1 MVRER
6 SGVDHGW
13 KRLGLAEVSHNT
25 HTAKCPI
32 PVLNR
37 RVLQMHEDPTRETV
51 WSCGQQMGPAHL
63 LPAGVSPNG
72 GPPLPL
78 RHPCLRAP
86 SSSLAPRPASP
97 QPSPGRGSRAGHR
110 ASWSARWGGR
120 WRCALGRRA
129 VGRG

>member
-72 GPPLPL
+72 GA
-78 RHPCLRAP
+78 AP
-86 SSSLAPRPASP
+86 SSQAPLS
-97 QPSPGRGSRAGHR
+97 AGP
-110 ASWSARWGGR
+110 
-120 WRCALGRRA
+120 LL
-129 VGRG
+129 